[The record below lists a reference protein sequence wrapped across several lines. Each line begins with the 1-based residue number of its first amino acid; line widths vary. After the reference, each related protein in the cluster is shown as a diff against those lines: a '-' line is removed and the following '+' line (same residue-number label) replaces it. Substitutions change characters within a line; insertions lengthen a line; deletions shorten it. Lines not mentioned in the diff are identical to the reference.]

1 MLHEIMRKTYRM
13 KHFKI
18 YYIIPILIITGI
30 GIAALFRMHNQP
42 VRNAEK
48 ILTAMLNLPAEPIKE
63 AYGTMDTVVDD
74 IVKNSQKPDIFSP
87 DDTLIKQAYEEMFG
101 DIVSDNFIEDCI
113 RLDNIAF
120 LHYRAMEQGTSAALQ
135 ELNMA
140 RTNQKDTL
148 TYVAELLVHTS
159 GTDEKQI
166 QITGQIQLDNNGKIH
181 AVHVNGQ
188 ELLRILETQN

>member
-1 MLHEIMRKTYRM
+1 MIQPELIAVNLLIQYVHCINIQLQLLRM
-13 KHFKI
+13 
-18 YYIIPILIITGI
+18 
-30 GIAALFRMHNQP
+30 N
-42 VRNAEK
+42 
-48 ILTAMLNLPAEPIKE
+48 
-63 AYGTMDTVVDD
+63 
-74 IVKNSQKPDIFSP
+74 
-87 DDTLIKQAYEEMFG
+87 
-101 DIVSDNFIEDCI
+101 I

-120 LHYRAMEQGTSAALQ
+120 LHYLAMEQGTSAALQ

-166 QITGQIQLDNNGKIH
+166 QITGQIQLDSNGKIH

>member
-1 MLHEIMRKTYRM
+1 M

-18 YYIIPILIITGI
+18 YYIIPILIIIGI

-87 DDTLIKQAYEEMFG
+87 DDALIKHAYEEMFG
-101 DIVSDNFIEDCI
+101 DIVSDSFIEDCI

-135 ELNMA
+135 ELNIA
-140 RTNQKDTL
+140 RTNQKDIM
-148 TYVAELLVHTS
+148 TYEAELLVHTS

-166 QITGQIQLDNNGKIH
+166 QITGQIQLDSNRKIH